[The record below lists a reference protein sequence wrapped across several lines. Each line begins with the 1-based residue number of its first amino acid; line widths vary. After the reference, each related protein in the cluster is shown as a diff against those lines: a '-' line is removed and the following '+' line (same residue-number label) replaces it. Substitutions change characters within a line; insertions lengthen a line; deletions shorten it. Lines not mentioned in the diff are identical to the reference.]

1 MKKFF
6 VAALAAIAALLTLS
20 SCEDKSL
27 KFYDLEIKV
36 DESGFDSEVP
46 VPDAYQVTFT
56 NTNTGE
62 VLGFTTVNKKI
73 SVLQIPEGVY
83 DVVATA
89 RLSLYNYLG
98 TVKGAVINSNE
109 SLTSIPVVATK
120 SSSLVIKEVFYS
132 CSRTPAN
139 ATYLKDNFFEIYNN
153 GPDPVFVDGLCIGT
167 TSNYSSA
174 SINFADAEGNLVNAD
189 GTHTGIK
196 ADDYL
201 CMNSVVWQVP
211 GNGSTYLL
219 NPGESFVI
227 ASYATDHTAEDKN
240 PNSIDLSSAEFETV
254 CDNYITNGQVDNPD
268 SDNMI
273 LLNPAQATITKQYMP
288 SALNA
293 GFILFAPSTPVENAT
308 LVANYASGK
317 VSGTYTPVLRSD
329 VLDGINWVKNS
340 TALGWLP
347 EDIDAGKTFV
357 SGTYVN
363 ESIVRV
369 KEGSSEA
376 GNPVYKDTNNS
387 ANDFEV
393 STKPEIR
400 RDTKKASWAK

>member
-1 MKKFF
+1 MKKYF

-139 ATYLKDNFFEIYNN
+139 ATYLKDNYF
-153 GPDPVFVDGLCIGT
+153 
-167 TSNYSSA
+167 
-174 SINFADAEGNLVNAD
+174 
-189 GTHTGIK
+189 
-196 ADDYL
+196 
-201 CMNSVVWQVP
+201 
-211 GNGSTYLL
+211 
-219 NPGESFVI
+219 
-227 ASYATDHTAEDKN
+227 
-240 PNSIDLSSAEFETV
+240 
-254 CDNYITNGQVDNPD
+254 
-268 SDNMI
+268 
-273 LLNPAQATITKQYMP
+273 
-288 SALNA
+288 
-293 GFILFAPSTPVENAT
+293 
-308 LVANYASGK
+308 
-317 VSGTYTPVLRSD
+317 
-329 VLDGINWVKNS
+329 
-340 TALGWLP
+340 
-347 EDIDAGKTFV
+347 
-357 SGTYVN
+357 
-363 ESIVRV
+363 
-369 KEGSSEA
+369 
-376 GNPVYKDTNNS
+376 
-387 ANDFEV
+387 
-393 STKPEIR
+393 
-400 RDTKKASWAK
+400 